1 MFAAVGNKVLD
12 LERIAIGELYLGHLK
27 QGHYRK
33 LTQKE
38 IQYLKE
44 C

>member
-1 MFAAVGNKVLD
+1 MFAAVGNKAID
-12 LERIAIGELYLGHLK
+12 LERVQLENFYLGHLK

-38 IQYLKE
+38 IEYLKE